1 MSVVFVTDEE
11 GTQTEESRR
20 PLPEAGL
27 EEDRE
32 FCHGGWGH
40 LSRTEDSVDWAPH
53 CPQEVLPP
61 GPGQELLPRQGV

>member
-40 LSRTEDSVDWAPH
+40 LSRTSF
-53 CPQEVLPP
+53 
-61 GPGQELLPRQGV
+61 LLDLDRSCFHGRGSES